1 MRNYYML
8 DIDLSTGKSEKKD
21 VSDLFN
27 RYIGGTGVATALL
40 DQFNPA
46 TDPYDPSA
54 PVIFATGPFSSVF
67 PVATKTV
74 AMFKSPLN
82 GNMGESHAGGRLA
95 MAMYGAGYHV
105 IRIRGKAAFTCTLE
119 IEGDNVRINSASSL
133 KGMSALAVERVLRDH
148 YKSDFKRSI
157 VRIGPAGE
165 RLSPIAAATVDSSRH
180 FGRLGLG
187 GVLGSKN
194 VKAIVISGGN
204 YWKIDSIGAFNTYY
218 TKLYKAVVE
227 SDQMKKYHD
236 LGTPINVIPLSK
248 INGLPTRNFSQGYF
262 ENAEGISGE
271 TFAERHLSQQIA
283 CAHCQCGCIHMAT
296 LRESFNEAEH
306 MYKTFKVSYDHEL
319 IFAWGSNLSI
329 GDSEDVLRLLY
340 YVEKQG
346 WDAISM
352 GVILAWAVEAF
363 QKGLINTTHT
373 DGIVLNFGD
382 AATYQKI
389 LERIG
394 HRHNEFYSDLEKGS
408 VFCAEKYGGKD
419 FAIAFG
425 KNEAPG
431 YMTGLHSFLGY
442 GTGVRHSHLD
452 SAGYS
457 IDQKKINSSKTD
469 TDWTKDMYKE
479 AVWRMALNSL
489 VICLFARNIYTPAV
503 VSEGLKLLGMEHF
516 DEAAVNNAA
525 RMIHALK
532 IRQKMNFGF
541 KFSDLYLPARL
552 EKAVTTCGHVTQ
564 AQFDEQVKVY
574 QALAEEDLKLL
585 NHGTEAI

>member
-1 MRNYYML
+1 MKNFYML
-8 DIDLSTGKSEKKD
+8 DIDLTSGKSEKKD
-21 VSDLFN
+21 VTDLFS

-40 DQFNPA
+40 DEFTPT
-46 TDPYDPSA
+46 TDAYDPSA
-54 PVIFATGPFSSVF
+54 PIIFATGPFSSIF

-74 AMFKSPLN
+74 AMFKSPLT

-95 MAMYGAGYHV
+95 LAMSGAGYHV
-105 IRIRGKAAFTCTLE
+105 IRIRGRSEFPCTVE
-119 IEGDNVRINSASSL
+119 IEGDNVRVNSASSL
-133 KGMSALAVERVLRDH
+133 RGMSALAVERVLRDH

-194 VKAIVISGGN
+194 LKAIVISGGK
-204 YWKIDSIGAFNTYY
+204 YWKIDEPGPFNAYY
-218 TKLYKAVVE
+218 TRLYQAVVA

-236 LGTPINVIPLSK
+236 LGTPINVVPLSK

-262 ENAEGISGE
+262 EGAEGISGE

-329 GDSEDVLRLLY
+329 SNSEDVLRLLY
-340 YVEKQG
+340 HVEKQG

-363 QKGLINTTHT
+363 QRGYITTTQT
-373 DGIVLNFGD
+373 DGLVLNFGD
-382 AATYQKI
+382 AATYAKI
-389 LERIG
+389 LDRIAN
-394 HRHNEFYSDLEKGS
+394 RHNEFYADLEKGS
-408 VFCAEKYGGKD
+408 VFCGEKYGGKD

-431 YMTGLHSFLGY
+431 YMTGLHAFLGY

-457 IDQKKINSSKTD
+457 IDQKKINSNKSD
-469 TDWTKDMYKE
+469 SDWTKEMYKE
-479 AVWRMALNSL
+479 SVWRMALNSL

-503 VSEGLKLLGMEHF
+503 VSEGLGLLGLNNC
-516 DEAAVNNAA
+516 DEASVNQAA
-525 RMIHALK
+525 RLIHALK

-541 KFSDLYLPARL
+541 RFSDLYLPARL
-552 EKAVTTCGHVTQ
+552 EKAVTTCGHVTRE
-564 AQFDEQVKVY
+564 QFDEQVKVY

-585 NHGTEAI
+585 DSLKN

>member
-1 MRNYYML
+1 MTNYYML
-8 DIDLSTGKSEKKD
+8 DIDLTSGKNERVD
-21 VSDLFN
+21 VTALFN

-40 DQFNPA
+40 DEFNPQ
-46 TDPYDPSA
+46 TDAYDPSA
-54 PVIFATGPFSSVF
+54 PVIFAIGPFSSIF

-74 AMFKSPLN
+74 AMFKSPLT

-105 IRIRGKAAFTCTLE
+105 IRIKGKSEFPCTLE
-119 IEGDNVRINSASSL
+119 IEGSNTRVNSASSL
-133 KGMSALAVERVLRDH
+133 RGMSALAVERVLRDH
-148 YKSDFKRSI
+148 YKSDYKRSI

-204 YWKIDSIGAFNTYY
+204 YWKIDNPGAFNVYY
-218 TKLYKAVVE
+218 GKLYEAVVKSE
-227 SDQMKKYHD
+227 QMKKYHD
-236 LGTPINVIPLSK
+236 LGTPINVVPLSK

-262 ENAEGISGE
+262 EGAAGISGE
-271 TFAERHLSQQIA
+271 AFAEKHLSQQIA

-296 LRESFNEAEH
+296 VRECFDADDH

-329 GDSEDVLRLLY
+329 GNSEDVLKLLY

-363 QKGLINTTHT
+363 QHGYLTLAHTGGLA
-373 DGIVLNFGD
+373 LNFGD
-382 AATYQKI
+382 AQLYLKI
-389 LERIG
+389 LEHIS
-394 HRHNEFYSDLEKGS
+394 HRHNEFYADLEKGS

-431 YMTGLHSFLGY
+431 YMTGLHSYLGY
-442 GTGVRHSHLD
+442 ATGVRHSHLD

-457 IDQKKINSSKTD
+457 FDQKKINSSKTD

-503 VSEGLKLLGMEHF
+503 VCEGLKLLGMEQF
-516 DEAAVNNAA
+516 DEAALNTATRVT
-525 RMIHALK
+525 HAMK

-552 EKAVTTCGHVTQ
+552 EKAVTTCGHVTVD
-564 AQFDEQVKVY
+564 QFAEQVKVY

-585 NHGTEAI
+585 KSSD